1 MAIFGLTLAA
11 PALAAILAFL
21 WLIAPARPSRAMRAG
36 LRGQKYAH
44 RGIYD
49 NAGAAPENSMP
60 AFAAA
65 ADKGYGIELDIR
77 LTRDGRVVVFH
88 DGSLERVCGP
98 KKPVASLSLA
108 ELKELWLLGTGER
121 IPEFGEFL
129 SLVAGR
135 VPLLVEF
142 KTGLPGADAAGAARL
157 CEASMALLDAYEGPY
172 VIESFDYLVLEWF
185 RRHRPA
191 VMRGQLGMGLQ
202 CYVPALGKAG
212 AAAIPPY
219 RRMMLSWLL
228 YNRRSRPHFIS
239 YRFQDAGFSVSL
251 CRALGARVSAWTV
264 KTAAEA
270 TELMPRYDAIIF
282 EGFLP

>member
-1 MAIFGLTLAA
+1 MAFFGYTLAA
-11 PALAAILAFL
+11 LTLAAILAFL
-21 WLIAPARPSRAMRAG
+21 WLLAPARPSRAMRAG

-49 NAGAAPENSMP
+49 NAGSAPENSMP

-88 DGSLERVCGP
+88 DGSLERVCGL
-98 KKPVASLSLA
+98 KKPVDALSLA
-108 ELKELWLLGTGER
+108 ELKELKLLGTEER

-129 SLVAGR
+129 ALMAGR

-142 KTGLPGADAAGAARL
+142 KTGLPGSSVDTASALCMAA
-157 CEASMALLDAYEGPY
+157 MALLDAYSGPY

-191 VMRGQLGMGLQ
+191 VMRGQLGMGFQ
-202 CYVPALGKAG
+202 CYVPAIGKA
-212 AAAIPPY
+212 AAEAIPLY
-219 RRMMLSWLL
+219 RRKMLSWLL
-228 YNRRSRPHFIS
+228 YNHRSRPHFIS
-239 YRFQDAGFSVSL
+239 YRFQDARFGVSM
-251 CRALGARVSAWTV
+251 CRALGAMVSVWTV

-270 TELMPRYDAIIF
+270 AELMPRYDAIIF